1 MSYSVYIVYLKRELK
16 MFSASPAESEI
27 SLGPAPP
34 APATANKVNTTTE
47 AKGRREPVQRGVL
60 SSLAFPCLT
69 LCQVSVWSSKGFLY
83 YQLYARV
90 CVVLSIP
97 Q

>member
-1 MSYSVYIVYLKRELK
+1 
-16 MFSASPAESEI
+16 MFSASPAEREI
-27 SLGPAPP
+27 SLGPAAPPP
-34 APATANKVNTTTE
+34 APATANKVTTTE